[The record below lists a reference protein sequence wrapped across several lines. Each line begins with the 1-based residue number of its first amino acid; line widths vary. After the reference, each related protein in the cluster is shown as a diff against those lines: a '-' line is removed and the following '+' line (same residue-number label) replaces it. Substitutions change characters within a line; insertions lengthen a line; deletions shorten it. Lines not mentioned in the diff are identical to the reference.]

1 MKKFLLSIYLLLT
14 LPIFSTF
21 GAGPAETVNHW
32 VDYRVMPT
40 YFGVP
45 LVDTNLNLTTISN
58 DVANLTVR
66 VNTLEAQTNSY
77 ASLYSLNMLSNR
89 VVTLESQTNSY
100 ASKSITNSINSLSNR
115 IESVNTNLQGQ
126 ITAEYQRATN
136 AEYDLDLK
144 IGITSNYFYNYSTNL
159 GYLIDVNSNLT
170 YQYFTNLSDQ
180 ILINSNQTFLYYTN
194 VLQLLYVETNR
205 ANSAETNLS
214 ARIDIETN
222 RAISAETNL
231 QGQVS
236 SATNRIFALEG
247 VTITI
252 NNVTSNIVDN
262 PIFTIAGGGS
272 NTLIE
277 GTGFLIISDS
287 GPTSY
292 VYHVT
297 SSGITNKLIE
307 SFNR

>member
-1 MKKFLLSIYLLLT
+1 MLS
-14 LPIFSTF
+14 
-21 GAGPAETVNHW
+21 N
-32 VDYRVMPT
+32 RV
-40 YFGVP
+40 V
-45 LVDTNLNLTTISN
+45 
-58 DVANLTVR
+58 
-66 VNTLEAQTNSY
+66 TLESQTNSY
-77 ASLYSLNMLSNR
+77 ASKSITNDVNSKVSTNTTVTINGVTQQLSSNLNFTVTGGEVSSNSFNDVSNR